1 MFGCLF
7 GISILSWDHGFPK
20 VKESDRD
27 RKGNGGMEALD
38 ILFDH
43 LSGAPVTAEKMK
55 RSGIDE
61 FLFDLR
67 RAQNQ
72 VSLTSQWWAIKNL
85 MTELGFKP
93 HSKYALLVT
102 PELLADYDF
111 VETVLINAGY
121 HSKRFINESEAV
133 KWLEE

>member
-1 MFGCLF
+1 MKYE
-7 GISILSWDHGFPK
+7 ISISGNQKYFIIRVNDPMTAGFLA
-20 VKESDRD
+20 EWLR
-27 RKGNGGMEALD
+27 A
-38 ILFDH
+38 
-43 LSGAPVTAEKMK
+43 TAEKMK
-55 RSGIDE
+55 GSGTDE
-61 FLFDLR
+61 FLFDLS

-72 VSLTSQWWAIKNL
+72 VSLTSQWRAIKNL

-111 VETVLINAGY
+111 VETVMINAGY
-121 HSKRFINESEAV
+121 YSKRFINESDAI

>member
-1 MFGCLF
+1 MKYEIITSENQKYFLIC
-7 GISILSWDHGFPK
+7 
-20 VKESDRD
+20 VKEAMTEGLLTELLR
-27 RKGNGGMEALD
+27 A
-38 ILFDH
+38 
-43 LSGAPVTAEKMK
+43 TAEKMK
-55 RSGIDE
+55 RSDMDE

-67 RAQNQ
+67 QADNQ